1 MSQKV
6 VNTAEGRDS
15 FVYYE
20 GHLASHPG
28 LMVGKLV
35 LNQRYLIFHIHV
47 PQYAGVLQNGRLAS
61 TGKII
66 ALPLE
71 RVIDVFVEGGVRS
84 KKSRPNWKSKDD
96 FARKT
101 SGEKPINEQPAF
113 LDSSERY
120 HRLVVTV
127 ETENGVEVANFEV
140 PNAERWEQS
149 LRANLTKAR
158 S

>member
-6 VNTAEGRDS
+6 VNTPDTRDS

-20 GHLASHPG
+20 GHLASHQG

-35 LNQRYLIFHIHV
+35 LNQKYLVFHIHE
-47 PQYAGVLQNGRLAS
+47 PRYTGVLQSGRLAS
-61 TGKII
+61 TGSII
-66 ALPLE
+66 ALPLD
-71 RVIDVFVEGGVRS
+71 RVIDVFVERGLRS

-96 FARKT
+96 FARKI
-101 SGEKPINEQPAF
+101 SGERTINEQPAF
-113 LDSSERY
+113 LDASEHY

-140 PNAERWEQS
+140 PNPERWEQT
-149 LRANLTKAR
+149 LKGHLPKAR